1 MFTGSREIP
10 KPSAQKTFAN
20 RFLVRVPFRFHGGP
34 KLLTGRTQKLLH
46 AGKGILGM
54 GCPLIIQPYI
64 YTLYS
69 GYVLGI
75 CISPFTGLL
84 WGGLK
89 KQLGVP
95 PSQGYHHFAYEEC
108 NSGLPL
114 GYGCCWRSIITS
126 KNQTMYRIGSMEME
140 KTPTKKHLHFCGI
153 FLSSFTKHFSST

>member
-89 KQLGVP
+89 KTARGTTIPRVP
-95 PSQGYHHFAYEEC
+95 PFCLWRVQQWVAFGVWLLLAVYHYIKEPNYVSHRIHG
-108 NSGLPL
+108 NG
-114 GYGCCWRSIITS
+114 
-126 KNQTMYRIGSMEME
+126 KNTYK
-140 KTPTKKHLHFCGI
+140 KTPT
-153 FLSSFTKHFSST
+153 FLWYFFVIVHQTFQ